1 MPLLGIEIVDF
12 YRSYGVQ
19 DGYSLSLPT
28 DVLFRAVFPQASP
41 VSLLIPLPWGNSCAI
56 EFAETASCSIRTDSM
71 GNSWKCL
78 DVSLGRLALHGYN

>member
-56 EFAETASCSIRTDSM
+56 ELQRLHRVALEQILWETARS
-71 GNSWKCL
+71 
-78 DVSLGRLALHGYN
+78 V